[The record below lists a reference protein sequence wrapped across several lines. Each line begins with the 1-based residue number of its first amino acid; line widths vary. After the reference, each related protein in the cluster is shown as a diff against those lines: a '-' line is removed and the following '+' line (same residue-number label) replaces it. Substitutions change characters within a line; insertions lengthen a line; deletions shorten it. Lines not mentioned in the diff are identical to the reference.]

1 MFKLF
6 IVVVLFVILY
16 TLGSALFHMAK
27 GKGDP
32 ERMVRA
38 LTWRIGLS
46 FGLFALIA
54 VAYFMGWIEPQQ
66 VEFLSTGE

>member
-1 MFKLF
+1 MFKLL
-6 IVVVLFVILY
+6 IVLTLLVILF

-32 ERMVRA
+32 ERMVKA

-46 FGLFALIA
+46 FALFAVIA
-54 VAYFMGWIEPQQ
+54 LAYFMGWIEPQQ
-66 VEFLSTGE
+66 PQFLREG

>member
-6 IVVVLFVILY
+6 IVLALFVILF
-16 TLGSALFHMAK
+16 TLGSALFHMAR

-32 ERMVRA
+32 ARVVKA

-46 FGLFALIA
+46 FALFALIA
-54 VAYFMGWIEPQQ
+54 LAYYMGWIEPRP
-66 VEFLSTGE
+66 VEFLQKDS

>member
-1 MFKLF
+1 MFKLLL
-6 IVVVLFVILY
+6 VVVLFVILY
-16 TLGSALFHMAK
+16 MLGSALFHMAK

-32 ERMVRA
+32 ERVVKA

-46 FGLFALIA
+46 VALFALIV

-66 VEFLSTGE
+66 VEFLQKSE

>member
-6 IVVVLFVILY
+6 LVVVLFVILFM
-16 TLGSALFHMAK
+16 LGSALFHMGK

-32 ERMVRA
+32 ERVVKA

-46 FGLFALIA
+46 VALFALIA
-54 VAYFMGWIEPQQ
+54 IAYFMGWIEPQP
-66 VEFLSTGE
+66 VEFLQKSE

>member
-6 IVVVLFVILY
+6 LVVVLFVILY
-16 TLGSALFHMAK
+16 MLGSALFFMAK

-32 ERMVRA
+32 ERVVKA

-46 FGLFALIA
+46 VALFALIA
-54 VAYFMGWIEPQQ
+54 ISYLMGWIEPQQ
-66 VEFLSTGE
+66 VEFLQKR

>member
-6 IVVVLFVILY
+6 IVVVLIVILF

-32 ERMVRA
+32 QRVARA

-46 FGLFALIA
+46 VALFALI
-54 VAYFMGWIEPQQ
+54 VLAYFMGWIEPQQ

>member
-16 TLGSALFHMAK
+16 SLGAALFHMAR

-32 ERMVRA
+32 SRVLRA
-38 LTWRIGLS
+38 LTWRIALS
-46 FGLFALIA
+46 VALFALIVLA
-54 VAYFMGWIEPQQ
+54 NYMGWIEPNQ
-66 VEFLSTGE
+66 VEFLSGGE

>member
-6 IVVVLFVILY
+6 LVVVLLVILFM
-16 TLGSALFHMAK
+16 LGSALFHMAK

-32 ERMVRA
+32 ERVVKA

-46 FGLFALIA
+46 VALFALIA
-54 VAYFMGWIEPQQ
+54 VAYLMGWIEPRQ
-66 VEFLSTGE
+66 VDFLQ